1 MDKDTAYINAMEYYL
16 AINKD
21 GIMPRAATWMDPEI
35 TILSEEVREIPHDV
49 TYRWTL
55 KHDTSELVYET
66 ETHSET

>member
-1 MDKDTAYINAMEYYL
+1 MDGL
-16 AINKD
+16 
-21 GIMPRAATWMDPEI
+21 EI